1 MNSTIETLNHFG
13 GQFLHFAWPMF
24 WQSSLVIVCVFALD
38 VLLPRKI
45 RASIRYAL
53 WMAVLVKLLLPP
65 TLALPTGAAWW
76 LTHTKPAPQAPVAP
90 HYVVTYNK
98 TESHAFAA
106 QQTFPIPNPAAATL
120 NAAGWS
126 LITSISVST
135 FLLLCLFLNWR
146 RVSQKVRGAETS
158 HELAGT
164 LETARRLA
172 GLHTRVGLKI
182 VEGRMSPAVCGLIK
196 PVILLP
202 RTLLDNISASQ
213 LRAVLIHELFHL
225 RRKDVWVN
233 CAQALLQI
241 AYWWHPLLWI
251 ANARIR
257 RLREEAVDDAV
268 MLALR
273 EDSETYAPTLL
284 AVAKLAFQRPLMS
297 LGLVGIMESRS
308 ALRQRIERLVNF
320 HAPRRVG
327 LTFASLFG
335 VVVFSAIALPMGE
348 APAPSAKPA
357 PSIAA
362 PAQPQSAAP
371 ITKSDIVLINAQIYQ
386 MRAADFETL
395 TSTLTLNPGL
405 EKSSPWW
412 SASPQKFSEL
422 INKLKTSGLEPIS
435 RPRIQTSS
443 GVPAT
448 LYVGDA
454 TNSMEFACTPL
465 VKDGT
470 VNLAIQ
476 GTVVDTPATG
486 AITNQFNANASAE
499 NHGGIVLRSGNVP
512 GSDSTNGIAVVI
524 GVQIVMDSSA
534 KNTTAMTFK
543 LGTGVREQRL
553 KTMLAEVGVKT
564 PPTSILLLSNG
575 TLLARGTGE
584 QLALINSVVQKLQGY
599 AIAGNVSTPTMD
611 SASTQLYSR
620 QFKVD
625 PNTFLSSL
633 ERMDHARSNSVKTTN
648 SSVVASAMVRKFM
661 VDLLGIDL
669 NSPAGKSVFFND
681 RNGLL
686 LARATKTE
694 LDAIEQALNS
704 LNCALPQINITAQF
718 VEMPEAFFTN
728 ATRNPLPAGMT
739 NGTGILTAAE
749 FTTLIQRFQ
758 NQSGVD
764 VMTMP
769 NVTTLAGRQAQT
781 SAGVYVPIITNS
793 ARFADTSNPLIA
805 SAMQRGE
812 LQTGP
817 VLDVMPDLLS
827 DGYTIDLGTI
837 ASVREF
843 LGYVNATKLSPQFTT
858 NSTGEQV
865 PAMRFSANLARNYLY
880 EGQTQVLMLK
890 PEQVLF
896 GAPDKKRDALVSEYI
911 RQVEKRNGRK
921 ILVVFVTPT
930 LIDPAAKRVYWEE
943 DLPAASNEFPKPKR

>member
-38 VLLPRKI
+38 VLLSRKI

-202 RTLLDNISASQ
+202 RALLDNISASQ
-213 LRAVLIHELFHL
+213 LQAVLLHELFHL

-320 HAPRRVG
+320 HAPRKAG
-327 LTFASLFG
+327 PTFASLFG
-335 VVVFSAIALPMGE
+335 VVVFSAVALPMGE

-357 PSIAA
+357 SSIAA
-362 PAQPQSAAP
+362 PAQQQSAAP
-371 ITKSDIVLINAQIYQ
+371 KTRSDIVMINAQIYQ

-395 TSTLTLNPGL
+395 TSPLTLNPGL

-422 INKLKTSGLEPIS
+422 INNLKSSGLDPIS

-454 TNSMEFACTPL
+454 TNGIEFACTPS
-465 VKDGT
+465 VKGGT
-470 VNLAIQ
+470 VDLAIQ
-476 GTVVDTPATG
+476 GSVVDTPATG

-499 NHGGIVLRSGNVP
+499 NHGGIVIRNENLR
-512 GSDSTNGIAVVI
+512 GSDPGKMFVVVI
-524 GVQIVMDSSA
+524 GVQIMMDSAVRNATSMKFRLDA
-534 KNTTAMTFK
+534 GVPQERLNQLMLDA
-543 LGTGVREQRL
+543 GVR
-553 KTMLAEVGVKT
+553 T
-564 PPTSILLLSNG
+564 PPTAFLYLNNG
-575 TLLARGTGE
+575 FMFARGTGE
-584 QLALINSVVQKLQGY
+584 QLALVNSVAQKLQGY
-599 AIAGNVSTPTMD
+599 ALEGSVSTPTTD
-611 SASTQLYSR
+611 SATTNLYSR

-625 PNTFLSSL
+625 PNTFLTSL
-633 ERMDHARSNSVKTTN
+633 ERMDRAGAKSGKITN
-648 SSVVASAMVRKFM
+648 SPAATSAKVRKFM

-686 LARATKTE
+686 LVKSTSSD
-694 LDAIEQALNS
+694 LDAIEQAVQTLNYEP
-704 LNCALPQINITAQF
+704 PQIHIRGQF
-718 VEMPEAFFTN
+718 VEVPENFFTN
-728 ATRNPLPAGMT
+728 VTGNPLPAGMT
-739 NGTGILTAAE
+739 NGTGILTEVEAG
-749 FTTLIQRFQ
+749 TLIQRLKAQ
-758 NQSGVD
+758 PGVD
-764 VMTMP
+764 VLAMP
-769 NVTTLAGRQAQT
+769 NVTTLAGRQVQIRATQFVT
-781 SAGVYVPIITNS
+781 TLNNSVPEKNKSDSSIT
-793 ARFADTSNPLIA
+793 A
-805 SAMQRGE
+805 AMQPGKIE
-812 LQTGP
+812 TGP
-817 VLDVMPDLLS
+817 VLDVIAEVLS
-827 DGYTIDLGTI
+827 DGFTIDLRTI
-837 ASVREF
+837 ASVTEF
-843 LGYVNATKLSPQFTT
+843 LGYADGTDMAPQTVT
-858 NSTGEQV
+858 NSM
-865 PAMRFSANLARNYLY
+865 PAVRLRTKAAHCQLY
-880 EGQTQVLMLK
+880 EGQTQVLFPK
-890 PEQVLF
+890 AEQVLP
-896 GAPDKKRDALVSEYI
+896 GAPDKKRDALVAEYI